1 MSNENCRE
9 MNSIMEKEIDGKGQN
24 KEIFKKLLAILIG
37 NLFCAIAFNVFFI
50 PNKLLSGGVGG
61 VALMNQYLTGFPSGI
76 TVFIINLP
84 IFIIGARMVDKDFAI
99 FGFIS
104 MFVFSTL
111 LTLTTGFAKYVV
123 LDDILLGA
131 IIGGVLNGVGMG
143 IMFRNRT
150 SQGGLDII
158 AAILKRKYNLNIS
171 TGLMAI
177 NTVIISL
184 ASFLFG
190 IRPAMYTLISMYTA
204 YQVLDK
210 VQIGFNVMKNVT
222 IVSNNSEE
230 ITRAIIYGLK
240 RSVTLL
246 EGKGGYKKEDK
257 EVVYCIIKSNE
268 VVKLKYIVDSID
280 PSAFLIIN
288 DVVEVKGSN
297 FKKVGI

>member
-1 MSNENCRE
+1 MASRADLRKTKNNILR
-9 MNSIMEKEIDGKGQN
+9 KL
-24 KEIFKKLLAILIG
+24 IFIVLG
-37 NLFCAIAFNVFFI
+37 NLLCAIAFNVFFI

-61 VALMNQYLTGFPSGI
+61 LALMNQYLTGFPSGI

-84 IFIIGARMVDKDFAI
+84 IFIIGARMVDREFAI

-111 LTLTTGFAKYVV
+111 LTATSGLAKYIV
-123 LDDILLGA
+123 LEDILLGA
-131 IIGGVLNGVGMG
+131 VIGGVFNGVGMG
-143 IMFRNRT
+143 LMFRNRT

-158 AAILKRKYNLNIS
+158 AAILKRKYNLNIG

-184 ASFLFG
+184 SSFLFG
-190 IRPAMYTLISMYTA
+190 IRPAMYTLISMYIG

-222 IVSNNSEE
+222 IVSAKSDEL
-230 ITRAIIYGLK
+230 TSAIIFGLN

-257 EVVYCIIKSNE
+257 EVLYCIVKANE
-268 VVKLKYIVDSID
+268 IVKLKDIVDSID

-288 DVVEVKGSN
+288 DVVEVKGST
-297 FKKVGI
+297 FKEVGI